1 MRFEVRY
8 QTPYNAC
15 EWRSQWFTT
24 KEEADRNGRLLP
36 LLWFPLPHRPF
47 LPCPTAAMMR
57 SLTRSRSPEFHRAT
71 MIKLLIG
78 GALLYTF
85 WGPMQPIRS
94 VTAEALYT
102 AGDLI
107 RR

>member
-1 MRFEVRY
+1 MI
-8 QTPYNAC
+8 
-15 EWRSQWFTT
+15 
-24 KEEADRNGRLLP
+24 
-36 LLWFPLPHRPF
+36 
-47 LPCPTAAMMR
+47 R

-94 VTAEALYT
+94 VVASALHTTAELME
-102 AGDLI
+102 
-107 RR
+107 R